1 MILFIFYKLNIKGT
15 KLEESQVKQP
25 EPNVATDADGVVQS
39 KRSDMNLKKRAY
51 RATED
56 DVVDIYQ
63 KELNLYRQSRLIK
76 RRVLE
81 THPEM
86 HDILRNLDP
95 HDNDQ
100 NNKKSNN

>member
-1 MILFIFYKLNIKGT
+1 M
-15 KLEESQVKQP
+15 KQA
-25 EPNVATDADGVVQS
+25 EPSEATAEADGIFQS
-39 KRSDMNLKKRAY
+39 KRSDTNLKKRAY

-56 DVVDIYQ
+56 DVVGIYQ
-63 KELNLYRQSRLIK
+63 KELNLYRQSRVIK

-86 HDILRNLDP
+86 HDIQRNLDP
-95 HDNDQ
+95 PPNDDE